1 MAPTGGVSN
10 INQYITTADGEQKML
25 RIYNGFDTD
34 RIKVEHDILE
44 KLNEEFGAE
53 SQRSRGKLSFKIPNF
68 IKSKSGVT
76 FEQLSNGGSA
86 CMCDALNGG
95 ASPNM
100 TCMEAVGSASG
111 ELVSALGK
119 LAKMDATGLVSP
131 AYDMWAV
138 HPAVTKDNFEE
149 TMKSDAFEGE
159 LREYADEML
168 AEALELSTKCASDYK
183 KLPLQLI
190 HSDMH
195 YDSDSIRVNMKKGK
209 NFGQVSAIMDFEYA
223 AYDWR
228 AMELAIGLSKYVGEE
243 KSLNYVADYMT
254 GYAKKASLTKPE
266 ADALPDL
273 INLRV
278 LSNVVY
284 FVGRAISK
292 EDDISTL
299 KSKLEDYTKR
309 VRWVKANADKIKRFA
324 KIRWGLLRRRENVR

>member
-1 MAPTGGVSN
+1 M
-10 INQYITTADGEQKML
+10 ADGEKKML

-34 RIKVEHDILE
+34 RIKSEHEILE
-44 KLNEEFGAE
+44 KLNDEFGAE
-53 SQRSRGKLSFKIPNF
+53 TTRLRDKLSFKVPNF

-76 FEQLSNGGSA
+76 FEQLSNGASA
-86 CMCDALNGG
+86 CMCDAFDGE
-95 ASPNM
+95 SPNM
-100 TCMEAVGSASG
+100 TCIEAVGSASG

-119 LAKMDATGLVSP
+119 LPKMDMTALVSP
-131 AYDMWAV
+131 YYDMWEV
-138 HPAVTKDNFEE
+138 HPAVTKESFVE
-149 TMKSDAFEGE
+149 TMESDAFDGD
-159 LREYADEML
+159 LRPFADEML
-168 AEALELSTKCASDYK
+168 AEALELSTKCANDYK
-183 KLPLQLI
+183 QLPLQLI
-190 HSDMH
+190 HADMH
-195 YDSDSIRVNMKKGK
+195 YDSTSVLVNMKKGK
-209 NFGQVSAIMDFEYA
+209 NLGKVSAVLDFEYA

-228 AMELAIGLSKYVGEE
+228 AMELAIGLSKYIGEE
-243 KSLNYVADYMT
+243 KSLNYVGDFMT

-299 KSKLEDYTKR
+299 KSKLADYTKR
-309 VRWVKANADKIKRFA
+309 VRWVKENAAEIKRFA